1 MILISFRAA
10 WLFKRENERQVDN
23 SSIIRR
29 ASGILRRNYNTLPR
43 PEQKLVR
50 TNTFFYGRQ
59 NLCQIAQAGIVK
71 PTVPATGKKVP
82 QGFFIYGARVIT
94 WNGKVVSFSKVP
106 DFLHVLLHLL
116 ISFFLNIGKISAS
129 SEGFFGKI
137 SASSEGFFINGFRIV
152 TRKGEVVNFSKV
164 PDFLHVLLNL
174 LILFV
179 LDFGKLKISTGS
191 AAKSETLAL
200 SYYQNRQ
207 SRLYKICD
215 EFLIETEIKT

>member
-94 WNGKVVSFSKVP
+94 
-106 DFLHVLLHLL
+106 
-116 ISFFLNIGKISAS
+116 
-129 SEGFFGKI
+129 
-137 SASSEGFFINGFRIV
+137 
-152 TRKGEVVNFSKV
+152 
-164 PDFLHVLLNL
+164 
-174 LILFV
+174 
-179 LDFGKLKISTGS
+179 
-191 AAKSETLAL
+191 
-200 SYYQNRQ
+200 
-207 SRLYKICD
+207 
-215 EFLIETEIKT
+215 